1 MDLAT
6 IEDERL
12 SATSKGIPHQLDGVR
27 IGDVG
32 RASLNLLADDFPF
45 PAAVLKKSAID
56 ANIRLLAGFARAAG
70 IHLAPHGKTT
80 MAPQIFADQL
90 AVGAWGLTCATSAQ
104 LRLYRQFGVDRIIMA
119 NQLLDPQAIAYIAAE
134 LERDEAFEFYGIVD
148 SSEGVERYAAA
159 LRPILRQRR
168 VNILIEAG
176 CSGGRSGVRSLSDA
190 VDLARLVASN
200 QDVMVL
206 AGIEAFEG
214 VYPGTPREAEVQVAE
229 LLRHFGAIAR
239 RCGEEGLFGTDEVI
253 LTAGG
258 SGYFDLVARGLKQ
271 IAIDRPVTVVLRS
284 GCYVTHDHG
293 FYNDAVTRLR
303 ERAVDTIFARDSFT
317 PALEVWAMVQSVPQH
332 GLALVT
338 LGKRDASFDLG
349 LPMPLRRVRPG
360 DQATLDLAGHASL
373 DRLNDHHGYLRID
386 DLDVA
391 IGDLVAFGISH
402 PCTTFDRWTH
412 LHVVSDDY
420 DLLTTIRTFF

>member
-134 LERDEAFEFYGIVD
+134 
-148 SSEGVERYAAA
+148 